1 MRADTTGPLAG
12 RHLAILGLGYT
23 AQEVARQA
31 MAQGAR
37 VSGTTGDAAKAARL
51 VADGVTI
58 LATQDGELY
67 PDALADVTDLL
78 VSIPP
83 TPAGCPG
90 VPMIAPELPGARSLR
105 WIGYLS
111 SSAIYGDCGG
121 DWIDETREPAPR
133 SRHALA
139 RLDAEQDWR
148 EIARFRSTAL
158 DILRIAGIYGP
169 GRDRI
174 ASLRDGTARV
184 IDKSGQ
190 VFNRIHR
197 DDIAGAVLAA
207 MMSPAGTRVT
217 NLADG
222 APCSPVELMRGVAGM
237 LGLEPPAVVPWDPA
251 TLPPG
256 MARFY
261 AESRRLKNDRL
272 RALPGFVLRYPDW
285 RAGYRA
291 IIAAAAA

>member
-12 RHLAILGLGYT
+12 RHLVILGLGY
-23 AQEVARQA
+23 AAEAVARQA
-31 MAQGAR
+31 MAMGAR
-37 VSGTTGDAAKAARL
+37 VSGTTRNEVKAARL
-51 VADGVTI
+51 QAEGVKI
-58 LATQDGELY
+58 LAIEGDELY

-78 VSIPP
+78 ISIPP
-83 TPAGCPG
+83 TPEGCPG
-90 VPMIAPELPGARSLR
+90 VPMIAPELPGARNLR
-105 WIGYLS
+105 WIGYFS

-121 DWIDETREPAPR
+121 DWIDETRELAPR
-133 SRHALA
+133 SRDALA

-148 EIARFRSTAL
+148 EIARFRNTAL
-158 DILRIAGIYGP
+158 DIMRIAGIYGP

-184 IDKSGQ
+184 IDKPGQ

-207 MMSPAGTRVT
+207 MQSPAGTRVT

-222 APCSPVELMRGVAGM
+222 APCSSVELMHGVARM
-237 LGLEPPAVVPWDPA
+237 LGLDPPAVTPWDPA
-251 TLPPG
+251 ALPPA
-256 MARFY
+256 MAGFY
-261 AESRRLKNDRL
+261 AENRRLKNDRL
-272 RALPGFVLRYPDW
+272 LALPGFALRYPDW